1 MKRIIISSLV
11 VLFGIV
17 AIAGGFSKLGDS
29 TVRCGGRLMQ
39 AGDECVS
46 TSTSGSETGRKSVDE
61 QRSSDKAG
69 TWAAM
74 GGGVLIVVF
83 GTKSLVTGIRN
94 RRKKPGAGTPVG
106 SPPQQAGFQP
116 QQAAWNQQAPS
127 WNQQAG
133 NQQAG
138 NQQPGNQPPAWNQ
151 PPPVP
156 GQPMPPG
163 YPPQQQ
169 PGWGPPPRR

>member
-46 TSTSGSETGRKSVDE
+46 TSTTGSETGRKSVDE

-116 QQAAWNQQAPS
+116 QQAAWNQQPPT
-127 WNQQAG
+127 WNQQA
-133 NQQAG
+133 
-138 NQQPGNQPPAWNQ
+138 GNQPPAWNQ
-151 PPPVP
+151 APPVP

-163 YPPQQQ
+163 YPPQQ
-169 PGWGPPPRR
+169 PGWGPPPQR